1 MAQQYHCRGVHGV
14 LQRLWLLFTIIEQ
27 ASSDKTITNSL
38 TIQKLFLLWGYML
51 NPVVSVLNTCSLLS
65 LISLYLKVSEGNLCN
80 DCQAFTEDWQS
91 IIQNNKTIIVSTE
104 IKGMSTYCEN
114 SNRDKGGI
122 YIFWK
127 LKLWKRKFKD
137 MLIVTNVHLV

>member
-1 MAQQYHCRGVHGV
+1 
-14 LQRLWLLFTIIEQ
+14 
-27 ASSDKTITNSL
+27 
-38 TIQKLFLLWGYML
+38 ML

-122 YIFWK
+122 AIF
-127 LKLWKRKFKD
+127 
-137 MLIVTNVHLV
+137 